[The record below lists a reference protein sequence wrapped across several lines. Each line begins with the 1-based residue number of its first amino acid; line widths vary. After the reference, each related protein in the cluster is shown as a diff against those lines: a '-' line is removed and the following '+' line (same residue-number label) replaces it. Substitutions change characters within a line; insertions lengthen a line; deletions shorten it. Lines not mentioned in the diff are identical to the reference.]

1 MTGLLSILTKTERLF
16 MTNNESNTNPG
27 PLSGVKVIDL
37 SLLLTG
43 TLCSQHLADMGAEV
57 IKIENPRAYDGSR
70 AMFKGKGGYPAL
82 FMMLNR
88 NKKAITLNLKRPTSK
103 EILFKL
109 LEDADILL
117 EGFRPD
123 GMDKMG
129 IGYEVLKEKF
139 PKLIY
144 CGISGYGTSGK
155 YVDFAGHDLNYL
167 AVSGVL
173 HQTGNPPRSAG
184 FQLADVGGG
193 TLTALSAILAALY
206 YREKTGK
213 GQRIDIS
220 MTDASL
226 QFLSLY
232 GGIFSASGKTP
243 EPGNDILS
251 GKLPNYN
258 IYQTKE
264 GRFVAL
270 GALEDMFFQTFLK
283 AIGMENLTKEI
294 SFEDENLE
302 KLKSILTNFFLSKT
316 YADLESIF
324 LNEDACLSPIL
335 SLEEVAK
342 DPHLRDRKMV
352 FETKHPKY
360 GDILQFGS
368 PFHFSETPFSYRM
381 DPPEHGE
388 HTDEI
393 LKTLGY
399 SQGEIDGFR
408 KERVI

>member
-1 MTGLLSILTKTERLF
+1 
-16 MTNNESNTNPG
+16 MTNKISPSASG
-27 PLSGVKVIDL
+27 PLTGVKIIDL
-37 SLLLTG
+37 SLLLPG
-43 TLCSQHLADMGAEV
+43 PLCSQHLADMGAEV
-57 IKIENPRAYDGSR
+57 VKIENPRAYDGSR
-70 AMFKGKGGYPAL
+70 AMFKGESGYPAL

-88 NKKAITLNLKRPTSK
+88 NKKAITLNLKREASK

-109 LEDADILL
+109 LENADILI

-129 IGYEVLKEKF
+129 IGYEVLKERF

-167 AVSGVL
+167 AISGVL
-173 HQTGNPPRSAG
+173 HQTGNPPRPAG

-213 GQRIDIS
+213 GQRLDIS

-232 GGIFSASGKTP
+232 GGIYSASQKTP

-258 IYQTKE
+258 IYETKE
-264 GRFVAL
+264 GRHVAL
-270 GALEDMFFQTFLK
+270 GALEDMFFQTFLR
-283 AIGMENLTKEI
+283 AIGKENLTKEMPLV
-294 SFEDENLE
+294 EENLP
-302 KLKSILTNFFLSKT
+302 KLKSILAEYFLSKT
-316 YADLESIF
+316 LADLEPIF
-324 LNEDACLSPIL
+324 KNQDACLSPIL
-335 SLEEVAK
+335 SMEEVAK
-342 DPHLRDRKMV
+342 DAHWRERKMV

-368 PFHFSETPFSYRM
+368 PFHFSDTPFAYRM
-381 DPPEHGE
+381 HPPEHGE
-388 HTDEI
+388 HTEEI
-393 LKTLGY
+393 LKSLGY
-399 SQGEIDGFR
+399 SSEDIAGFK

>member
-1 MTGLLSILTKTERLF
+1 
-16 MTNNESNTNPG
+16 MTNNTTNSNTG
-27 PLSGVKVIDL
+27 PLAGLKVIDL
-37 SLLLTG
+37 SLLLPG
-43 TLCSQHLADMGAEV
+43 PLCSQHLADMGADV

-70 AMFKGKGGYPAL
+70 AMFKGNGGYPAL

-88 NKKAITLNLKRPTSK
+88 NKKGITLNLKRPASK

-109 LEDADILL
+109 LADADILL

-144 CGISGYGTSGK
+144 CGISGYGTTGK

-167 AVSGVL
+167 AISGVL
-173 HQTGNPPRSAG
+173 HQTGNPPRPAG

-213 GQRIDIS
+213 GQRLDIS

-226 QFLSLY
+226 QFISLY
-232 GGIFSASGKTP
+232 GGIYSASGKTP
-243 EPGNDILS
+243 EPSNDILS

-258 IYQTKE
+258 IYETKE
-264 GRFVAL
+264 GRHVAL
-270 GALEDMFFQTFLK
+270 GALEDMFFQTFLR
-283 AIGMENLTKEI
+283 AIGMENLTKETPLI
-294 SFEDENLE
+294 EENLGQ
-302 KLKSILTNFFLSKT
+302 LKGILADFFKSQS
-316 YADLESIF
+316 YADLEPIF
-324 LNEDACLSPIL
+324 MNEDACLTPIL

-342 DPHLRDRKMV
+342 DKHWRDRKMV

-360 GDILQFGS
+360 GEILQFGS

-388 HTDEI
+388 HTDGI
-393 LKTLGY
+393 LESIGY
-399 SQGEIDGFR
+399 SQSEIDGFR
-408 KERVI
+408 KDRVI

>member
-1 MTGLLSILTKTERLF
+1 MKETI
-16 MTNNESNTNPG
+16 ESKG
-27 PLSGVKVIDL
+27 PLAGVKVIDL
-37 SLLLTG
+37 SLLLPG
-43 TLCSQHLADMGAEV
+43 PLCSQHLADMGADV

-70 AMFKGKGGYPAL
+70 AMFKGKTGYPAL
-82 FMMLNR
+82 YMMLNR
-88 NKKAITLNLKRPTSK
+88 NKKAITLNLKREQAK

-129 IGYEVLKEKF
+129 LGYDVLSKKF

-144 CGISGYGTSGK
+144 CGISGYGISGK
-155 YVDFAGHDLNYL
+155 YVNFAGHDLNYL
-167 AVSGVL
+167 AISGVL
-173 HQTGNPPRSAG
+173 DQTGNPPRPAG

-206 YREKTGK
+206 YREKTGI

-226 QFLSLY
+226 QFTSLY
-232 GGIFSASGKTP
+232 GGILSASGKSP

-258 IYQTKE
+258 IYETKE

-270 GALEDMFFQTFLK
+270 GALEDMFFQTFLR
-283 AIGMENLTKEI
+283 AIGMKNLTKELPMV
-294 SFEDENLE
+294 EENFNTIKQ
-302 KLKSILTNFFLSKT
+302 KLTDFFKSKT
-316 YADLESIF
+316 FADLEPIF
-324 LNEDACLSPIL
+324 QNEDACLSPIL
-335 SLEEVAK
+335 KMDEVQKDAHWKDRGMILEK
-342 DPHLRDRKMV
+342 D
-352 FETKHPKY
+352 HPKF
-360 GDILQFGS
+360 GPILQFGS
-368 PFHFSETPFSYRM
+368 PFHFSKTPFQYRT

-388 HTDEI
+388 HTFEI
-393 LKTLGY
+393 LNKLGF
-399 SQGEIDGFR
+399 SEDKIAEFKKD
-408 KERVI
+408 RVI

>member
-1 MTGLLSILTKTERLF
+1 MSQNQNQSSK
-16 MTNNESNTNPG
+16 G
-27 PLSGVKVIDL
+27 PLAGVKVVDL
-37 SLLLTG
+37 SLLLPG
-43 TLCSQHLADMGAEV
+43 PLCSQHLADMGAEV

-70 AMFKGKGGYPAL
+70 AMFKGKTGYPAL
-82 FMMLNR
+82 YMMLNR
-88 NKKAITLNLKRPTSK
+88 NKKAITLNLKRESAK

-129 IGYEVLKEKF
+129 IGYDVLKEKF
-139 PKLIY
+139 PRLIY
-144 CGISGYGTSGK
+144 CGISGYGISGK

-167 AVSGVL
+167 AISGVL
-173 HQTGNPPRSAG
+173 DQTGNPPRPAG

-232 GGIFSASGKTP
+232 GGILSASESSP
-243 EPGNDILS
+243 EAGNDILS

-258 IYQTKE
+258 VYETKE
-264 GRFVAL
+264 GRYVAL
-270 GALEDMFFQTFLK
+270 GALEDMFFQTFLR
-283 AIGMENLTKEI
+283 AAGMENLTKDHPMNE
-294 SFEDENLE
+294 ENIPLIKQ
-302 KLKSILTNFFLSKT
+302 KLTDFFKSKT
-316 YADLESIF
+316 YSDLQPLF
-324 LNEDACLSPIL
+324 DNTDACLSPIL
-335 SLEEVAK
+335 NMKEVAQ
-342 DPHLRDRKMV
+342 DPHMKDRGMV
-352 FETKHPKY
+352 LERNHPKY
-360 GDILQFGS
+360 GPILQFGS
-368 PFHFSETPFSYRM
+368 PFHFSETPFVYRN

-388 HTDEI
+388 HTEEI
-393 LKTLGY
+393 LGGLGY
-399 SQGEIDGFR
+399 PKDKIAEFKKD
-408 KERVI
+408 RVI

>member
-1 MTGLLSILTKTERLF
+1 MKETI
-16 MTNNESNTNPG
+16 ESKG
-27 PLSGVKVIDL
+27 PLAGVKVIDL
-37 SLLLTG
+37 SLLLPG
-43 TLCSQHLADMGAEV
+43 PLCSQHLADMGADV

-70 AMFKGKGGYPAL
+70 AMFKGKTGYPAL
-82 FMMLNR
+82 YMMLNR
-88 NKKAITLNLKRPTSK
+88 NKKAITLNLKREQAK

-129 IGYEVLKEKF
+129 LGYDVLSKKF

-144 CGISGYGTSGK
+144 CGISGYGISGK
-155 YVDFAGHDLNYL
+155 YVNFAGHDLNYL
-167 AVSGVL
+167 AISGVL
-173 HQTGNPPRSAG
+173 DQTGNPPRPAG

-206 YREKTGK
+206 YREKTGI

-226 QFLSLY
+226 QFTSLY
-232 GGIFSASGKTP
+232 GGILSASGKSP

-258 IYQTKE
+258 IYETKE

-270 GALEDMFFQTFLK
+270 GALEDMFFQTFLR
-283 AIGMENLTKEI
+283 AIGMENLTKELPMV
-294 SFEDENLE
+294 EENFNTIKQ
-302 KLKSILTNFFLSKT
+302 KLTDFFKSKT
-316 YADLESIF
+316 FSDLEPIF
-324 LNEDACLSPIL
+324 QNEDACLSPIL
-335 SLEEVAK
+335 KMDEVQKDAHWKDRGMILEK
-342 DPHLRDRKMV
+342 D
-352 FETKHPKY
+352 HPKF
-360 GDILQFGS
+360 GPILQFGS
-368 PFHFSETPFSYRM
+368 PFHFSKTPFQYRT

-388 HTDEI
+388 HTFEI
-393 LKTLGY
+393 LNKLGF
-399 SQGEIDGFR
+399 SEDKIAEFKKD
-408 KERVI
+408 RVI

>member
-1 MTGLLSILTKTERLF
+1 MTTDVST
-16 MTNNESNTNPG
+16 TNTG
-27 PLSGVKVIDL
+27 PLSGIKVVDL
-37 SLLLTG
+37 SLLLPG
-43 TLCSQHLADMGAEV
+43 PLCSQHLADMGAEV

-70 AMFKGKGGYPAL
+70 AMFKGNGGYPAL

-103 EILFKL
+103 DILFQL

-129 IGYEVLKEKF
+129 LGYDVLKERF

-167 AVSGVL
+167 AISGVL
-173 HQTGNPPRSAG
+173 HQTGNPPRTAG

-213 GQRIDIS
+213 GQKIDIS

-264 GRFVAL
+264 GRYVAL
-270 GALEDMFFQTFLK
+270 GALEDMFFQTFLR

-294 SFEDENLE
+294 PLIDENLG
-302 KLKSILTNFFLSKT
+302 KLKSILADFFLSKT
-316 YADLESIF
+316 YSDLEPIF
-324 LNEDACLSPIL
+324 KNEDACLSPIL
-335 SLEEVAK
+335 SMEEVSK
-342 DPHLRDRKMV
+342 DEHWRDRKMV
-352 FETKHPKY
+352 FESNHPRY
-360 GDILQFGS
+360 GKILQFGS
-368 PFHFSETPFSYRM
+368 PFHFSKTPFSYRM

-393 LKTLGY
+393 LESIGY
-399 SQGEIDGFR
+399 SKSEIEGFR
-408 KERVI
+408 KDRVI

>member
-1 MTGLLSILTKTERLF
+1 MKESI
-16 MTNNESNTNPG
+16 ESKG
-27 PLSGVKVIDL
+27 PLSGVKVVDL
-37 SLLLTG
+37 SLLLPG
-43 TLCSQHLADMGAEV
+43 PLCSQHLADMGAEV

-70 AMFKGKGGYPAL
+70 AMFKGKTGYPAL
-82 FMMLNR
+82 YMMLNR
-88 NKKAITLNLKRPTSK
+88 NKKALTLNLKREQAK

-129 IGYEVLKEKF
+129 LGYDVLSKKF

-144 CGISGYGTSGK
+144 CGISGYGISGK
-155 YVDFAGHDLNYL
+155 YVNFAGHDLNYL
-167 AVSGVL
+167 AISGVL
-173 HQTGNPPRSAG
+173 DQTGNPPRPAG

-206 YREKTGK
+206 YREKTGI

-226 QFLSLY
+226 QFTSLY
-232 GGIFSASGKTP
+232 GGILSASGKSP

-258 IYQTKE
+258 IYETKE

-270 GALEDMFFQTFLK
+270 GALEDMFFQTFLR
-283 AIGMENLTKEI
+283 AIGMESLTKELPMI
-294 SFEDENLE
+294 EENFNTIKQ
-302 KLKSILTNFFLSKT
+302 KLTDFFKSKT
-316 YADLESIF
+316 FADLEPIF

-335 SLEEVAK
+335 KMDEVQNDAHWKDRGMILEK
-342 DPHLRDRKMV
+342 D
-352 FETKHPKY
+352 HPKF
-360 GDILQFGS
+360 GPILQFGS
-368 PFHFSETPFSYRM
+368 PFHFSKTPFQYRL

-388 HTDEI
+388 HTSEI
-393 LKTLGY
+393 LNKLGF
-399 SQGEIDGFR
+399 SEDKIAEFKKD
-408 KERVI
+408 RVI

>member
-1 MTGLLSILTKTERLF
+1 MTYSPTEK
-16 MTNNESNTNPG
+16 NTG
-27 PLSGVKVIDL
+27 PLAGVKVIDL
-37 SLLLTG
+37 SLLLPG
-43 TLCSQHLADMGAEV
+43 PLCSQHLADMGAEV

-70 AMFKGKGGYPAL
+70 AMFKGAGGYPAL

-88 NKKAITLNLKRPTSK
+88 NKKAITLNLKRPSSK
-103 EILFKL
+103 DILFKL

-129 IGYEVLKEKF
+129 LGYDVLKEKF
-139 PKLIY
+139 PRLIY

-167 AVSGVL
+167 AISGVL
-173 HQTGNPPRSAG
+173 HQTGKPPRAAG

-206 YREKTGK
+206 FREKTGK
-213 GQRIDIS
+213 GQKLDIS

-232 GGIFSASGKTP
+232 GGIYSASEKTP

-264 GRFVAL
+264 GRYVAL
-270 GALEDMFFQTFLK
+270 GALEDMFFQTFLR
-283 AIGMENLTKEI
+283 AIGKENLTKEMPLV
-294 SFEDENLE
+294 EENLP
-302 KLKSILTNFFLSKT
+302 KLKSILADYFLGKT
-316 YADLESIF
+316 FVDLEPIF
-324 LNEDACLSPIL
+324 MNEDACLSPVL
-335 SLEEVAK
+335 SLEEVSK
-342 DPHLRDRKMV
+342 DAHWRERKMV

-381 DPPEHGE
+381 HPPEHGE
-388 HTDEI
+388 HSDEI
-393 LKTLGY
+393 LKSLGY
-399 SQGEIDGFR
+399 SETEIEGFR
-408 KERVI
+408 KDRVI

>member
-1 MTGLLSILTKTERLF
+1 MTEKP
-16 MTNNESNTNPG
+16 TNPG
-27 PLSGVKVIDL
+27 PLHGVKVIDL
-37 SLLLTG
+37 SLLLPG
-43 TLCSQHLADMGAEV
+43 PLCSQHLADMGAEV

-70 AMFKGKGGYPAL
+70 AMFKGKTGYPAL
-82 FMMLNR
+82 YMMLNR
-88 NKKAITLNLKRPTSK
+88 NKKAITLNLKRESAK

-144 CGISGYGTSGK
+144 CGISGYGISGK
-155 YVDFAGHDLNYL
+155 YVDFAGHDINYL
-167 AVSGVL
+167 AISGVL
-173 HQTGNPPRSAG
+173 SQTGNPPRPAG

-206 YREKTGK
+206 FREKTGK

-226 QFLSLY
+226 QFVSLY
-232 GGIFSASGKTP
+232 GGILSASGVSP

-258 IYQTKE
+258 VYETKE

-270 GALEDMFFQTFLK
+270 GALEDMFFQTFLR
-283 AIGMENLTKEI
+283 AIGMENLTKEKPLV
-294 SFEDENLE
+294 EENLSTI
-302 KLKSILTNFFLSKT
+302 KQILTDYFKSKT
-316 YADLESIF
+316 FTDLQPIF
-324 LNEDACLSPIL
+324 ENEDACLSPIL
-335 SLEEVAK
+335 NMEEVK
-342 DPHLRDRKMV
+342 NDEHWKDRKMIL
-352 FETKHPKY
+352 EKNHPKY
-360 GDILQFGS
+360 GNILQYGS
-368 PFHFSETPFSYRM
+368 PFHFSETPFVYRM

-388 HTDEI
+388 HTIEI
-393 LKTLGY
+393 LGSLGY
-399 SQGEIDGFR
+399 SSEKISEFK